1 VPLFVFSP
9 PYPPAKTRRSAAA
22 MCRATTCACGKASWA
37 GCGQHNPMETVLG
50 GVKDED
56 RCPAV
61 RSGQPPLAPGQHR
74 SPCPDTPAGRAAA
87 TAAAAAAAAAA
98 TSGGGGCSVA

>member
-1 VPLFVFSP
+1 
-9 PYPPAKTRRSAAA
+9 

-56 RCPAV
+56 RCAAV
-61 RSGQPPLAPGQHR
+61 RSGQPPLAPGQSR
-74 SPCPDTPAGRAAA
+74 SPCPATPAGRAAA
-87 TAAAAAAAAAA
+87 EAAAAGGAAGGG
-98 TSGGGGCSVA
+98 GGGGCTVA